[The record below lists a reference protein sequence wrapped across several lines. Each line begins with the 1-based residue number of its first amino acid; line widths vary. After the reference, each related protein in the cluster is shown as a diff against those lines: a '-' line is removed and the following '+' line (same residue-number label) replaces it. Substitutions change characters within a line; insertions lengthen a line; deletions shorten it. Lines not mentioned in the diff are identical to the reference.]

1 MWLKSQ
7 IEKEL
12 IELKKS
18 NNSVEEFRKA
28 FNDTFKKV
36 KANRIDTNVF
46 ERIFYDYIEQE
57 YKPTTVYNFILHQI
71 TEINDKLVERLDEES
86 NKLLEIYDF
95 LQDEFSNDIAL
106 QSFIYGYSL
115 ANALNTESANYKS
128 INEIMEN
135 LNKILEDVKTK
146 E

>member
-95 LQDEFSNDIAL
+95 LQDEFSNDFAL

-128 INEIMEN
+128 E
-135 LNKILEDVKTK
+135 
-146 E
+146 

>member
-1 MWLKSQ
+1 MCKTSIGKKLEQ
-7 IEKEL
+7 IKN
-12 IELKKS
+12 S
-18 NNSVEEFRKA
+18 TNSVKEFRQEFDKCFA
-28 FNDTFKKV
+28 KITKERADTKV
-36 KANRIDTNVF
+36 LDKV
-46 ERIFYDYIEQE
+46 FYDFIEQE
-57 YKPTTVYNFILHQI
+57 YKPTTIYNFLMNHLS
-71 TEINDKLVERLDEES
+71 EINSKILDRLDDEG
-86 NKLLEIYDF
+86 KQLFEIYEF
-95 LQDEFSNDIAL
+95 LQDEFCNDFGL